1 MRCVIIDDEPLAID
15 VIENFVD
22 QIGGIKIVAKCNN
35 PLDAITIL
43 NKNQVDLVFLDI
55 EMPNLTGIELVK
67 TLDNIPQFIFTT
79 AYPQYALE
87 GFDLNA
93 TDYLVKPIPFNRF
106 LKAISRAKE
115 KFELENKTIQKI
127 SSIPHNQDAV
137 NNDFI
142 FVKSEYDNVKINTDD
157 IKYIQGLKDYIKI
170 NTINSN
176 KSILTLSSFKDIQEK
191 LPFSQFI
198 RVHRSYIV
206 NTSFIKSV
214 QKTKIVIDDIRI
226 PIGETYKNEV
236 FKMLGV
242 N

>member
-1 MRCVIIDDEPLAID
+1 MKCVIIDDEPLAVD
-15 VIENFVD
+15 VIENYV
-22 QIGGIKIVAKCNN
+22 QQVGGIEIVAKCNN
-35 PLDAITIL
+35 PLDAFTIL
-43 NKNQVDLVFLDI
+43 NKNQVDLIFLDI

-115 KFELENKTIQKI
+115 KFELENKTIEKI
-127 SSIPHNQDAV
+127 RSIPHKQDSI
-137 NNDFI
+137 NKDFI
-142 FVKSEYDNVKINTDD
+142 FVKSEYDNVKINTAD
-157 IKYIQGLKDYIKI
+157 IMYMQGLKDYIKI
-170 NTINSN
+170 ILVNSN

-191 LPFSQFI
+191 LSVNQFI

-206 NTSFIKSV
+206 NTSFIKSI

-226 PIGETYKNEV
+226 PIGETYKDEV
-236 FKMLGV
+236 FKRLGV
-242 N
+242 